1 MLQLHIKLNN
11 VIMTTTLCL
20 YSFSNDKLACYMHF
34 SIGYTYKIIIYASSY
49 HNIISG
55 KGHVTDE
62 KEKKTISLL
71 LYFEKLDVRFRM
83 LENVG

>member
-1 MLQLHIKLNN
+1 MVNLH
-11 VIMTTTLCL
+11 VICILALATL
-20 YSFSNDKLACYMHF
+20 
-34 SIGYTYKIIIYASSY
+34 IKIIIYASSY
-49 HNIISG
+49 RNIISG

>member
-20 YSFSNDKLACYMHF
+20 HSFLNDKVACYMHF

>member
-1 MLQLHIKLNN
+1 
-11 VIMTTTLCL
+11 
-20 YSFSNDKLACYMHF
+20 MHF

-71 LYFEKLDVRFRM
+71 LYFEKLDVRLPM
-83 LENVG
+83 LEYVG

>member
-1 MLQLHIKLNN
+1 
-11 VIMTTTLCL
+11 MTTTLCL
-20 YSFSNDKLACYMHF
+20 DSFLNDKLACYMHF

>member
-1 MLQLHIKLNN
+1 
-11 VIMTTTLCL
+11 MTTTLCL
-20 YSFSNDKLACYMHF
+20 HSFLNDKLACYMHF